1 MNQHNPEAAAKSLY
15 CGIMRDL
22 YKEGEAIRTFHGSQY
37 MFLFTGFSTE
47 ITRNGAFFC
56 EVLHG
61 WELEEL
67 LNDVFTEQF

>member
-1 MNQHNPEAAAKSLY
+1 
-15 CGIMRDL
+15 
-22 YKEGEAIRTFHGSQY
+22 